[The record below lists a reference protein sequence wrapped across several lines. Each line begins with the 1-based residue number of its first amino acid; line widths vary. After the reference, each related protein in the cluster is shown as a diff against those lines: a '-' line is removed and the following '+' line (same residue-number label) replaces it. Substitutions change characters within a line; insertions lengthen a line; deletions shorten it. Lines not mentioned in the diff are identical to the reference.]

1 MFYTENV
8 NNNKKMGLRDG
19 LPIGL
24 GYVAVSFAFGIL
36 AKTSGLSVL
45 EALLISL
52 TNLTSAGQVAAL
64 PIIVGGGAYL
74 ELALTQFVIN
84 SRYLLMSVSL
94 SQKFAQNVSFKDR
107 FLLAF
112 ANTDEIFAVA
122 IGKEQMLGKRYLYA
136 IILYPYIG
144 WALGTFL
151 GAVAGSIL
159 PTVALDALGIALY
172 AMFVAILVPAA
183 KQSVGTA
190 LCIAVSS
197 VASCAFHF
205 IPKLKDIPSGFMIM
219 ILAVTISLI
228 FALVAPLKED
238 ESDV

>member
-52 TNLTSAGQVAAL
+52 TNLNSAGQVAAV

-151 GAVAGSIL
+151 GAVTGSIL
-159 PTVALDALGIALY
+159 PTVALDALG
-172 AMFVAILVPAA
+172 MFVAILVPAA
-183 KQSVGTA
+183 KQSIGTA

-197 VASCAFHF
+197 IASCAFHF

-219 ILAVTISLI
+219 ILSVTISLI
-228 FALVAPLKED
+228 FALVAPLKGD